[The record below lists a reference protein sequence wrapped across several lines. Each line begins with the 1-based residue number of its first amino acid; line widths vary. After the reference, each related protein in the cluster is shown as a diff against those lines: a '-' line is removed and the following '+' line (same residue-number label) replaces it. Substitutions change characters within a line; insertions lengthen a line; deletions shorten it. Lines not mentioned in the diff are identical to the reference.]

1 MTERILCLTFF
12 LAVASLTAFGQDS
25 WNRPEWYDKLVPGQS
40 TKMEV
45 EALLGQPLNNI
56 SETLFE
62 YKPLYAGNYQL
73 YVQYHKG
80 SHVVDRIEMVFSQPL
95 SRDATMHNHL
105 VNLSHGSM
113 FVGEDTSAVKA
124 TTTLINS
131 KGRLEE
137 YFSSDYVVMTH
148 ESKSLTSNVIR
159 LALYSKD
166 LFDGVVSQL
175 RH

>member
-1 MTERILCLTFF
+1 MF
-12 LAVASLTAFGQDS
+12 AGQ
-25 WNRPEWYDKLVPGQS
+25 
-40 TKMEV
+40 
-45 EALLGQPLNNI
+45 
-56 SETLFE
+56 
-62 YKPLYAGNYQL
+62 
-73 YVQYHKG
+73 
-80 SHVVDRIEMVFSQPL
+80 
-95 SRDATMHNHL
+95 
-105 VNLSHGSM
+105 
-113 FVGEDTSAVKA
+113 DTSAVKA

>member
-1 MTERILCLTFF
+1 MAKRIRCLTFF
-12 LAVASLTAFGQDS
+12 LAVVSLTAFGQDS
-25 WNRPEWYDKLVPGQS
+25 WNRPEWYGKLVPGQS
-40 TKMEV
+40 TKIEV
-45 EALLGQPLNNI
+45 DALLGQPLNNI
-56 SETLFE
+56 SETLLE
-62 YKPLYAGNYQL
+62 YKPLYSGDHQL

-95 SRDATMHNHL
+95 SRDAAMRNHL
-105 VNLSHGSM
+105 VNLSRGSM
-113 FVGEDTSAVKA
+113 FAGQDTSAVKA

-137 YFSSDYVVMTH
+137 YLSSDYVVMTH

-166 LFDGVVSQL
+166 LFDGAVSQL